1 MEQNKIVIEK
11 EKIKDAIKECKILR
25 LNTNESLTLIREH
38 TGKKISDRTYRRYKS
53 EIENSIDARFEKMV
67 KGEIINEHLQ
77 RIDTLKKIEREYWQN
92 YESTDSVPTRK
103 SLLDSIVKIQDMIT
117 SYYNAERIMSGLSR
131 WLDAGLEKIKKQK
144 ESLTPEPFADYNKMT
159 T

>member
-1 MEQNKIVIEK
+1 MEQNKIEQIH
-11 EKIKDAIKECKILR
+11 KIKDAIKECKILR
-25 LNTNESLTLIREH
+25 LNTNESLTFIKEY

-53 EIENSIDARFEKMV
+53 EIENSINSRFEEIA

-77 RIDTLKKIEREYWQN
+77 RIDTLKKVEGEYWKN
-92 YESTDSVPTRK
+92 YESTDSIPTRK

-117 SYYNAERIMSGLSR
+117 SYYNAEQIIKGLSR

-144 ESLTPEPFADYNKMT
+144 ESLAPEPFTDYNKMT
-159 T
+159 N